1 MARYEANY
9 RAVRKWLNTD
19 RDLRRAVT
27 DQAGAIASRAR
38 VLAPVR
44 TGRYKASI
52 KVSSAERG
60 WDGRV
65 AAGVSADARYA
76 AVIEVGRKAGR
87 RSIHDR
93 GHHVLRRAAESL

>member
-27 DQAGAIASRAR
+27 ERADAVATRAR

-52 KVSSAERG
+52 KVSAAERG

-65 AAGVSADARYA
+65 AAGVVADVNYA
-76 AVIEVGRKAGR
+76 SVVEWGRKKGR
-87 RSIHDR
+87 RNIQGR